1 MIRVG
6 TAGWAYADWEGI
18 VHPRPRPRG
27 FHPLPH
33 LARMFSCVEVN
44 SSFYALPCAEHTERW
59 AELTRPVPGF
69 RFLVKLH
76 RDFTHGPGRD
86 AGAWDEAVAAFRVG
100 IAPLA
105 QEGRLAALLAQFP
118 ASFRA
123 SGRAAARVERLVA
136 DWSELAPLAVELR
149 HRSWFTIE
157 ARAWLSRLGVALLHI
172 DLPAADDHPPA
183 EFEPTSRLGYYRLHG
198 RNAAS
203 WFARDAGRDA
213 RYDHL
218 YAPSEIEELVARARR
233 LAAQHDELYVVTNNH
248 FEGKAVVA
256 GLEIAAGLGL
266 PRVEAPASLV
276 ARYPRLEGVVRGGR
290 QGRLF

>member
-44 SSFYALPCAEHTERW
+44 SSFYALPRAESAARW
-59 AELTRPVPGF
+59 AELVRPVPHF

-76 RDFTHGPGRD
+76 QDFTHGPGRD
-86 AGAWDEAVAAFRVG
+86 AGAWDAAAAAFREG

-105 QEGRLAALLAQFP
+105 PEGRLAALLAQFP

-136 DWSELAPLAVELR
+136 DWSEVAPLAVELR
-149 HRSWFTIE
+149 HRSWFTDE
-157 ARAWLSRLGVALLHI
+157 ARAWLSRLGVTLLHI
-172 DLPAADDHPPA
+172 DLPAAEGHPPPDFA
-183 EFEPTSRLGYYRLHG
+183 PTSRLGYYRLHG

-218 YAPSEIEELVARARR
+218 YTPAEVEELVARARR
-233 LAAQHDELYVVTNNH
+233 LAAEHDELYVVTNNH

-266 PRVEAPASLV
+266 PGVEAPASLV
-276 ARYPRLEGVVRGGR
+276 ERYPRLEGLVRARG